1 MFSAIPPVTARPV
14 QTRQPVAA
22 PKTHPTE
29 SHKPV
34 FGLTTISLP
43 QPTFKA
49 GGPVTPK
56 PSVAQS
62 VGTRLDYYA

>member
-34 FGLTTISLP
+34 FGLTTVSLP

-49 GGPVTPK
+49 GPITPK
-56 PSVAQS
+56 PSAPKS
-62 VGTRLDYYA
+62 AGTRLDYYA

>member
-14 QTRQPVAA
+14 QTRQPAA
-22 PKTHPTE
+22 MPKGSPAPE
-29 SHKPV
+29 NKPL

-49 GGPVTPK
+49 GPITPK
-56 PSVAQS
+56 PSVPKS